1 MVQECYDYI
10 LTDAGKERVLN
21 PLNRTPISKVNLG
34 STDFEKEIEARVDL
48 YVGNFVQIG
57 EVFKRY
63 ECIQIEINTF
73 YDQVM
78 ADLSGM
84 EKEWIEALPDTWEFS
99 QTDVLVSLGVLS
111 FGFGLTAAV
120 FAGVALIVGTV
131 WGWSTV
137 KTDEDIDYKYNKH
150 KTKIRRKICN

>member
-1 MVQECYDYI
+1 M
-10 LTDAGKERVLN
+10 
-21 PLNRTPISKVNLG
+21 
-34 STDFEKEIEARVDL
+34 
-48 YVGNFVQIG
+48 QIG

-111 FGFGLTAAV
+111 FWVWINCCRLCWGCFNCWRCLGLV
-120 FAGVALIVGTV
+120 C
-131 WGWSTV
+131 S
-137 KTDEDIDYKYNKH
+137 KD
-150 KTKIRRKICN
+150 RRRH